1 MTIPRTPLATLPT
14 PLLPAPRL
22 SEAVGIE
29 VWIKR
34 DDMTGLG
41 LGGNKA
47 RKLEFL
53 CGEALARRADTLVT
67 GGGSGSNH
75 VQLTA
80 AAAARL
86 GLACVAVCYGT
97 DPAQAEPGTSG
108 PVAGRSSGPAAPP
121 LGLRLTRQFGA
132 DVVFT
137 GSPDRASVDVR
148 LEEVAAKLVAEGRVP
163 YVIPRGG
170 ASAVGAVGYALA
182 AVELADQLAPAG
194 LAGATVLLATGSC
207 GTQAGL
213 VAGTALL
220 GETEVARISG
230 RIVPQ
235 KRDDP
240 SPDPEP
246 LPRRGSGGEF
256 EVVGVPV
263 SRPPEE
269 CVERIARLATGCAER
284 LGSGRVFTEVDVHLL
299 GGYLGPGYGKAS
311 AEGDEA
317 AVLSA
322 RTEGLV
328 LDPVFTAKAMAALVA
343 EARAGRLTGPVVFL
357 HTGGTPSA
365 LAALP

>member
-1 MTIPRTPLATLPT
+1 
-14 PLLPAPRL
+14 L
-22 SEAVGIE
+22 SEAVGVE

-53 CGEALARRADTLVT
+53 CGEALARGADTLVT

-86 GLACVAVCYGT
+86 GLGCVAVCYGT
-97 DPAQAEPGTSG
+97 DPATAEPATAGPGAGPSSG
-108 PVAGRSSGPAAPP
+108 SAVPGASGRGAGRSSGSATPA
-121 LGLRLTRQFGA
+121 LGLRLTRRFGA
-132 DVVFT
+132 DVIFT
-137 GSPDRASVDVR
+137 GSPDRTSVDVR
-148 LEEVAAKLVAEGRVP
+148 LEEVAAKLAAEGRVP

-182 AVELADQLAPAG
+182 AAELSDQLASAS
-194 LAGATVLLATGSC
+194 LAAVTLLVATGSC

-213 VAGTALL
+213 VAGVGLL
-220 GETEVARISG
+220 ADARPVSCFSG
-230 RIVPQ
+230 RIVPE
-235 KRDDP
+235 KRDDS
-240 SPDPEP
+240 SPDMEGN
-246 LPRRGSGGEF
+246 LGGGTGGGLQ
-256 EVVGVPV
+256 VIGVPV

-269 CVERIARLATGCAER
+269 CVERIARLATDCAAR
-284 LGSGRVFTEVDVHLL
+284 LGSDRVFTEADVHLL

-311 AEGDEA
+311 PEGDDA
-317 AVLSA
+317 ALLAA

-357 HTGGTPSA
+357 HTGGSPSA

>member
-1 MTIPRTPLATLPT
+1 MTLPRIRLATLPT

-53 CGEALARRADTLVT
+53 CGEALARGADTLVT

-86 GLACVAVCYGT
+86 GLACVAVCYG
-97 DPAQAEPGTSG
+97 
-108 PVAGRSSGPAAPP
+108 AAPPAEP
-121 LGLRLTRQFGA
+121 LGLRLTRRFGA
-132 DVVFT
+132 EVLFT
-137 GSPDRASVDVR
+137 GSPDRASVDTR
-148 LEEVAAKLVAEGRVP
+148 LEEVAAKIVAEGRIP

-182 AVELADQLAPAG
+182 AAELADQLASAG
-194 LAGATVLLATGSC
+194 LPAATLLLATGSC

-213 VAGTALL
+213 VAGTPP
-220 GETEVARISG
+220 GG
-230 RIVPQ
+230 R
-235 KRDDP
+235 
-240 SPDPEP
+240 
-246 LPRRGSGGEF
+246 F

-284 LGSGRVFTEVDVHLL
+284 LGSDRVFTAADVHLL
-299 GGYLGPGYGKAS
+299 GGYIGPGYGKTS
-311 AEGDEA
+311 PEGDEA
-317 AVLSA
+317 AELAA

-328 LDPVFTAKAMAALVA
+328 LDPVFTAKAMAALVD
-343 EARAGRLTGPVVFL
+343 EARAGRLTGPAVFL
-357 HTGGTPSA
+357 HTGGSPSA

>member
-1 MTIPRTPLATLPT
+1 VTVPFARLPRTALATLPT
-14 PLLPAPRL
+14 PLLAAPRL
-22 SEAVGIE
+22 SEAVGVE

-34 DDMTGLG
+34 DDLTGLL

-53 CGEALARRADTLVT
+53 CGEAQAQGADTLVT

-86 GLACVAVCYGT
+86 GLGCVVVCYGEAPPS
-97 DPAQAEPGTSG
+97 PAGE
-108 PVAGRSSGPAAPP
+108 P
-121 LGLRLTRQFGA
+121 LGLRLIRRLGA
-132 DVVFT
+132 DVRFT

-148 LEEVAAKLVAEGRVP
+148 LEEEAAKLTADGHHP

-170 ASAVGAVGYALA
+170 ASATGAVGYALA
-182 AVELADQLAPAG
+182 AVELAEQLAAAG
-194 LAGATVLLATGSC
+194 IGSATVLLATGSC

-213 VAGTALL
+213 VTGAALL
-220 GETEVARISG
+220 GASPASSPDGAPFSG
-230 RIVPQ
+230 PIVPLD
-235 KRDDP
+235 RHDP
-240 SPDPEP
+240 AAEQGGSPDAPEAD
-246 LPRRGSGGEF
+246 RG
-256 EVVGVPV
+256 VALDVLGVPV
-263 SRPPEE
+263 SRPSEE
-269 CVERIARLATGCAER
+269 CTERIARLATGCAER
-284 LGSGRVFTEVDVHLL
+284 LGSDRVFTAGDVHLL

-311 AEGDEA
+311 PEGEKA
-317 AVLSA
+317 ALLAA

-343 EARAGRLTGPVVFL
+343 EAQDGRLTGPVVFL
-357 HTGGTPSA
+357 HTGGTPAA

>member
-1 MTIPRTPLATLPT
+1 MTTQPAADLPRCRLATLPT
-14 PLLPAPRL
+14 PLLPAPGL
-22 SEAVGIE
+22 SEAVGVEIL
-29 VWIKR
+29 VKR
-34 DDMTGLG
+34 DDMTGLL

-53 CGEALARRADTLVT
+53 CGEALARGADTLVT

-86 GLACVAVCYGT
+86 GLGCVAVCYGSA
-97 DPAQAEPGTSG
+97 PSG
-108 PVAGRSSGPAAPP
+108 GEP
-121 LGLRLTRQFGA
+121 LGLRLVRQLGA

-137 GSPDRASVDVR
+137 GSADRASVDAR
-148 LEEVAAKLVAEGRVP
+148 LDEMASKLTADGHVP

-182 AVELADQLAPAG
+182 AVELADQLGAAGVPA
-194 LAGATVLLATGSC
+194 ATVLLATGSC

-213 VAGTALL
+213 VVGATLPGAGRTA
-220 GETEVARISG
+220 R
-230 RIVPQ
+230 
-235 KRDDP
+235 
-240 SPDPEP
+240 
-246 LPRRGSGGEF
+246 F
-256 EVVGVPV
+256 EIVGVPV

-269 CVERIARLATGCAER
+269 CAQRIARLATGCADR
-284 LGSGRVFTEVDVHLL
+284 LGSDRVFTAADVHLL
-299 GGYLGPGYGKAS
+299 GGYLGPGYGQAS
-311 AEGDEA
+311 PEGDEA
-317 AVLSA
+317 AHLAA

-343 EARAGRLTGPVVFL
+343 EARRGTLTGPVVFL
-357 HTGGTPSA
+357 HTGGTPAA